1 MKILITNNSL
11 SDYAGTELYVRD
23 IATALKRRGH
33 DPVVFSTILGPVAS
47 ELTEARIRV
56 VDNLNEIDEPPD
68 VIHGHHKM
76 ETMMALLSFTGVP
89 AINFCHS
96 WHHWQEGP
104 VFFPRV
110 LRYVAVDEAC
120 RERLVEK
127 HRVPDELVQILPNF
141 VDLKR
146 FRRRE
151 NPLPARPSRALIFS
165 NYASEA
171 NYVRVVRDACAKSS
185 ITLDVVGSASERS
198 ITNPE
203 SILGD
208 YDIVFAK
215 ARCALEAMAV
225 GVAVI
230 LCDSSGLGPMVNSQ
244 NFHDLR
250 PLNFGFRTLT
260 NPIEQTRVVAEI
272 SRYDARQAANVTDMV
287 RTLVDSEAVVDQLL
301 ELYAEVIAENRSRTP
316 DLEKESK
323 AVAAYLRELK
333 VELSAHGAASMRL
346 RDKLNRIPLFGGLG
360 TKVAR
365 MLVGDAGGR
374 T

>member
-1 MKILITNNSL
+1 
-11 SDYAGTELYVRD
+11 
-23 IATALKRRGH
+23 
-33 DPVVFSTILGPVAS
+33 
-47 ELTEARIRV
+47 
-56 VDNLNEIDEPPD
+56 
-68 VIHGHHKM
+68 M

-104 VFFPRV
+104 VLFPRV

-146 FRRRE
+146 FRRRA

-165 NYASEA
+165 NYASET
-171 NYVRVVRDACAKSS
+171 NYVRVIRDACANSS
-185 ITLDVVGSASERS
+185 ISLDVVGSASESS

-203 SILGD
+203 NILGD

-225 GVAVI
+225 GVAVV

-250 PLNFGFRTLT
+250 RLNFGFRTLT

-272 SRYDARQAANVTDMV
+272 SRYDAQQAANVTDMV
-287 RTLVDSEAVVDQLL
+287 RMLVDSEAVVDQLL
-301 ELYAEVIAENRSRTP
+301 ELYAEVIAENRNGTP
-316 DLEKESK
+316 DFDKESK